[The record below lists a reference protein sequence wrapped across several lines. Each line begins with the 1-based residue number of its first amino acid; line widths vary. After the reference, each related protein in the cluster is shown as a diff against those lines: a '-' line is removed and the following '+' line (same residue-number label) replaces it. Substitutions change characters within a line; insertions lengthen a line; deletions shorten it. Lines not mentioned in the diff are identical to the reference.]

1 MSHIKVQI
9 KVIIYWE
16 VIIMKVI
23 KMLPLIVIISIMLS
37 GCYNMRPQEDLGIII
52 GLGYDI
58 ENQGIGYKYKDTSET
73 FIFKGERKIEHEV
86 LSGRSKSIYS
96 TENEL
101 QMKFNKKWIT
111 GTELVYL
118 IGEKRARYGIKD
130 IIDGQIRD
138 PMRREIA
145 AIAVSGEPAED
156 VYRMNPTSAST
167 MAEQIRG
174 ILNFIYMDN
183 FFPINNEVSEVLK
196 MYYQEGRKI
205 AMPYMEVK
213 EERFQVSGLALFKED
228 KMINKVLLDEARL
241 INILRNNDG
250 IGYLVINTPTNNEY
264 YEAYFKNKNKVK
276 VKVSKENNK
285 LKYDVFV
292 TLIGELKVDTVDKKL
307 ITKKDVKQIEKAFAE
322 DMKKRLNGEVEKMQ
336 KEYHTDWIDLGKYAV
351 AKYGRQGDYDS
362 DENFCNAVI
371 NVHVNTKISSIGQ
384 KKK

>member
-1 MSHIKVQI
+1 MLFRSI

-16 VIIMKVI
+16 VIIMKAI
-23 KMLPLIVIISIMLS
+23 KMLPLIIIIPIMLS

-167 MAEQIRG
+167 IAEQIRG

-205 AMPYMEVK
+205 VMPYMEVK

-228 KMINKVLLDEARL
+228 KMIKKVLLDEARL

-250 IGYLVINTPTNNEY
+250 IGYLAINTPTNNEY

-276 VKVSKENNK
+276 VKVSKEDNK

-307 ITKKDVKQIEKAFAE
+307 ITKKEVEHIEKVFAE
-322 DMKKRLNGEVEKMQ
+322 DMKIRLNGEVEKMQ

-351 AKYGRQGDYDS
+351 AKYGRQGNYDS
-362 DENFCNAVI
+362 DETFCNAVI
-371 NVHVNTKISSIGQ
+371 NVHVNTKISSTGQ

>member
-1 MSHIKVQI
+1 
-9 KVIIYWE
+9 
-16 VIIMKVI
+16 MKAI
-23 KMLPLIVIISIMLS
+23 KMLPLIIIIPIMLS

-167 MAEQIRG
+167 IAEQIRG

-205 AMPYMEVK
+205 VMPYMEVK

-228 KMINKVLLDEARL
+228 KMIKKVLLDEARL

-250 IGYLVINTPTNNEY
+250 IGYLAINTPTNNEY

-276 VKVSKENNK
+276 VKVSKEDNK

-307 ITKKDVKQIEKAFAE
+307 ITKKEVEHIEKVFAE
-322 DMKKRLNGEVEKMQ
+322 DMKIRLNGEVEKMQ

-351 AKYGRQGDYDS
+351 AKYGRQGNYDS
-362 DENFCNAVI
+362 DETFCNAVI
-371 NVHVNTKISSIGQ
+371 NVHVNTKISSTGQ